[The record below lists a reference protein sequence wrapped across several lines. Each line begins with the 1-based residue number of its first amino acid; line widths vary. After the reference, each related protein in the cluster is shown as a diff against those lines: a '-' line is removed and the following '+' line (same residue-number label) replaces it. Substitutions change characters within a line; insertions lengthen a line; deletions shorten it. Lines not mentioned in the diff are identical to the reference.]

1 MSAAVAIS
9 WVTWV
14 LILTAV
20 SLNALAQLLL
30 KAATRSLAQFTQFN
44 GSTLLASIDL
54 LGRSPP
60 FWAGMTCYGAS
71 LCVWLAALSK
81 APVSIA
87 YPMLSLGYIVVA
99 WASVVWLGE
108 TLSITKVLGIALICI
123 GVVLVSRS
131 AS

>member
-1 MSAAVAIS
+1 MSVAGAIS

-14 LILTAV
+14 LILTGV
-20 SLNALAQLLL
+20 GLNALAQLLL
-30 KAATRSLAQFTQFN
+30 KAATRPLSQFMQFDA
-44 GSTLLASIDL
+44 STLFASIGVL
-54 LGRSPP
+54 ARSPP
-60 FWAGMTCYGAS
+60 FWAGMICYAGS

-81 APVSIA
+81 APVSVA

-108 TLSITKVLGIALICI
+108 TLSITKIFGIALICV

-131 AS
+131 PA

>member
-1 MSAAVAIS
+1 MSAASAIS

-14 LILTAV
+14 LILSGV
-20 SLNALAQLLL
+20 SLNAAAQLLL
-30 KAATRSLAQFTQFN
+30 KAATRPLAQFTQFDA
-44 GSTLLASIDL
+44 STLLLCIGL
-54 LGRSPP
+54 LGRSLP
-60 FWAGMTCYGAS
+60 FWVGMICYGGS
-71 LCVWLAALSK
+71 LCVWIAALSK

-108 TLSITKVLGIALICI
+108 TLSIAKVLGIALICV

-131 AS
+131 SA